1 MNLNVGVG
9 DIVTVIPDEQGRIYT
24 DYKNWF
30 EFYGISNERWQ
41 QNADPLIE
49 NEMFVV
55 KAIAPHHQF
64 YDRVIGLIENCK
76 TGFRYLYGIEAL
88 KPYTENLQTKDNVY
102 INIINHLKTRVCE
115 LERQCDFSR
124 NERETVKKYR
134 ATLDDLKVVCE
145 SFKEIMEEI

>member
-64 YDRVIGLIENCK
+64 YDRVIGLVENCK
-76 TGFRYLYGIEAL
+76 TGFRYLYDIEAL
-88 KPYTENLQTKDNVY
+88 KLYTENLQTKDNVY
-102 INIINHLKTRVCE
+102 LNIINHLKTRVCE
-115 LERQCDFSR
+115 LERQCKISYD
-124 NERETVKKYR
+124 ERETVKKYR

>member
-1 MNLNVGVG
+1 MELNVGIG
-9 DIVTVIPDEQGRIYT
+9 DIVTIIPEEQGGIYT
-24 DYKNWF
+24 DYENWF
-30 EFYGISNERWQ
+30 EFYGVSKQHWQ
-41 QNADPLIE
+41 RHIDPPIE

-76 TGFRYLYGIEAL
+76 TGFRYLYDIEAL
-88 KPYTENLQTKDNVY
+88 KPYTENLQTKDNTY
-102 INIINHLKTRVCE
+102 FKIIRHLKTRVCE

-134 ATLDDLKVVCE
+134 ATLNDLKVVCE